1 MRQVHQH
8 GAAGDQTRDT
18 LIHPAEDAE
27 PDDPEWHEINWQ
39 PKNIP
44 FTENPG
50 PIGHAAAL
58 ESEQPVDFTE
68 LFISDVLIQSIVDQ
82 TNLYADQCIQAM
94 DDTSQH
100 ARYHAWKPVT
110 VSEMKTFMGLLFLT
124 GIIHKPELD
133 MYWCTDDMLAT
144 PYFNKVM
151 PRNRFEIIWRFLHF
165 NDNTTRPDNCTD
177 RLYKIR
183 PVLDHLVSKFREMYQ
198 PKSNICIDEGMFL
211 WHGRLAFRVYNPQ
224 KPIKYGIKS
233 YILCDSDTGYC
244 FNMKPYCGESAAL
257 GDTVVSLL
265 DRLVGHGYR
274 LFMDNLYNSVQLCER
289 LLDVKTHVCGTI
301 RKNRGEPPIIR
312 DADLRIGETIMRH
325 KGNVM
330 VLAWRDKQTVKMVT
344 TFHQNN
350 MERIEVWQ
358 RGHQEKVAKQKP
370 ACIVEYNHE
379 MNGVDKLD
387 QNIVYY
393 PFIRKSHKWTKKFVM
408 YLFQISLF
416 NAFVIYKAKNP
427 QGNCN
432 TLLSFIQSVIKS
444 WTSQEYAG
452 GGEES
457 VEPPTEKTPRAP
469 YTDPTNQLNA
479 SFAVHELVPIL
490 PTPKKQHPTRG
501 CRVCVRKGLW
511 KKTSFYCKSCGV
523 PLHPWKCYSVYH
535 SKANYSA

>member
-1 MRQVHQH
+1 M
-8 GAAGDQTRDT
+8 
-18 LIHPAEDAE
+18 
-27 PDDPEWHEINWQ
+27 NWQ
-39 PKNIP
+39 AKNIP

-50 PIGHAAAL
+50 PIGDGAAL

-68 LFISDVLIQSIVDQ
+68 LFISDVLLQNIVDQ
-82 TNLYADQCIQAM
+82 TNLYADQYIQAM
-94 DDTSQH
+94 DDTSKH
-100 ARYHAWKPVT
+100 ARCHAWKPVT

-124 GIIHKPELD
+124 GIIHKPELE

-211 WHGRLAFRVYNPQ
+211 WRGRLAFRVYNPQ
-224 KPIKYGIKS
+224 KPIKYGVKS

-244 FNMKPYCGESAAL
+244 FNMKPYCGESATL

-265 DRLVGHGYR
+265 DRLAGHGYR
-274 LFMDNLYNSVQLCER
+274 SFMDNLYNSVRLCER

-301 RKNRGEPPIIR
+301 RKNRGEPPVIR
-312 DADLRIGETIMRH
+312 DVRNADLRIGETIMRH
-325 KGNVM
+325 NKNVM

-350 MERIEVWQ
+350 M
-358 RGHQEKVAKQKP
+358 GH
-370 ACIVEYNHE
+370 VE
-379 MNGVDKLD
+379 
-387 QNIVYY
+387 
-393 PFIRKSHKWTKKFVM
+393 
-408 YLFQISLF
+408 
-416 NAFVIYKAKNP
+416 
-427 QGNCN
+427 
-432 TLLSFIQSVIKS
+432 SVIKS
-444 WTSQEYAG
+444 WTNQEYAS
-452 GGEES
+452 GGEKS
-457 VEPPTEKTPRAP
+457 ATENTPRAP
-469 YTDPTNQLNA
+469 YNTDPKNRLNV

-501 CRVCVRKGLW
+501 CRVCVRKGLR
-511 KKTSFYCKSCGV
+511 KETSFYCKSYGV
-523 PLHPWKCYSVYH
+523 PLHTGKCYSVYH